1 MELPQPPAKPVPNKV
16 TWGPLAGILGSILMF
31 VISQVIGVLL
41 LFMVAAV
48 IGGHSFSEAGQAGSF
63 LEQPVYIFL
72 GNGLVAAIL
81 FGLVYSFIRY
91 RKGTLRSAGLDKFKT
106 GDAVYALAGY
116 GIYFVSF
123 IAMSALIRLRAPEL
137 LEQEQ
142 NLGFS
147 RDATGPVLSLI
158 FVSLVILPPL
168 VEEILFRGF
177 LYTGLRQRANAA
189 WSIAITSLIFGGAH
203 LFGGDAGT
211 LLWVAAADTF
221 ILSLVLC
228 GLRERTGS
236 LWPPILLHGIKNFV
250 AFAALFIF
258 KVG

>member
-1 MELPQPPAKPVPNKV
+1 MELQQPSAKTEPSKV
-16 TWGPLAGILGSILMF
+16 TWGPLAGVVGSIMMF
-31 VISQVIGVLL
+31 IISQVVGVLL
-41 LFMVAAV
+41 LFLIASMM
-48 IGGHSFSEAGQAGSF
+48 GGHSFSEAGQAGSF

-72 GNGLVAAIL
+72 GNGLVAAVL
-81 FGLVYSFIRY
+81 FGLVYGFIRY
-91 RKGTLRSAGLDKFKT
+91 RKGSLRAAGLKKFKLSS
-106 GDAVYALAGY
+106 AAYALAGY
-116 GIYFVSF
+116 GLYFVSF
-123 IAMSALIRLRAPEL
+123 IAMSALIRLQAPEL
-137 LEQEQ
+137 LEHEQ

-147 RDATGPVLSLI
+147 REATGPVLALI
-158 FVSLVILPPL
+158 FISLVILPPL

-177 LYTGLRQRANAA
+177 LYSGLRQRLSIT
-189 WSIAITSLIFGGAH
+189 WSILVTSLIFGGAH

-228 GLRERTGS
+228 YLRERTGS
-236 LWPPILLHGIKNFV
+236 LWPPIILHGLKNFV